1 MWSLEGA
8 AKEPRGFTLRTNDPI
23 RQHFIFDLDSMRPFF
38 LHNNGY
44 KEEFNFSNQAHVEL
58 LKNANKTC
66 TSVTR
71 LIWPG
76 NTIPDA
82 ILERIVIREIDI
94 AFGVVNITEAVEYV
108 NSHLVTVAGFTMADF
123 SDLTTD
129 VHAIDYPFAS
139 IDHVRMWGEA
149 VTPFKIN
156 KWRENVGL
164 ETLTSVQFIELLDR
178 VGSVEGLQRSRRL
191 LRLAVEDYDEPVS
204 LVFKAEETLKNLKRL
219 EDSAINAMGPEL
231 VDNTKWVVNGPC
243 GPVMYVQ
250 SSDSKRLL
258 RIPLDDIE
266 WRPTFDLNRIA
277 VWLETPR
284 AFGEAV
290 LYEEGDTHVLLWNTP
305 TLGDGARHIPNNRF
319 PSN

>member
-1 MWSLEGA
+1 MWSLEGV
-8 AKEPRGFTLRTNDPI
+8 AKELTLRMNDPI
-23 RQHFIFDLDSMRPFF
+23 RSKFVLSIPTLRAYF
-38 LHNNGY
+38 LHSNGY
-44 KEEFNFSNQAHVEL
+44 KEEFNLSNQAHVEL

-71 LIWPG
+71 IMWPG
-76 NTIPDA
+76 NTIPDTL
-82 ILERIVIREIDI
+82 LERIVTREIDI
-94 AFGVVNITEAVEYV
+94 ALGVVNITEAMEYV
-108 NSHLVTVAGFTMADF
+108 KAHLVTLAGFTMADF

-129 VHAIDYPFAS
+129 VHAIDYPFSS
-139 IDHVRMWGEA
+139 IDHVRIWGEA

-164 ETLTSVQFIELLDR
+164 EPLTSVQFIELTER
-178 VGSVEGLQRSRRL
+178 VGSLDGIQRSQRL

-231 VDNTKWVVNGPC
+231 VDNTRWIANGPC
-243 GPVMYVQ
+243 GPAMYVQ
-250 SSDSKRLL
+250 SRNNKRLL

-266 WRPTFDLNRIA
+266 WRSTFDLNRIA
-277 VWLETPR
+277 TWLETPR
-284 AFGEAV
+284 AFDEAV
-290 LYEEGDTHVLLWNTP
+290 LYKEGDTHVLLWNAP
-305 TLGDGARHIPNNRF
+305 SPGDGARHIPNNRF